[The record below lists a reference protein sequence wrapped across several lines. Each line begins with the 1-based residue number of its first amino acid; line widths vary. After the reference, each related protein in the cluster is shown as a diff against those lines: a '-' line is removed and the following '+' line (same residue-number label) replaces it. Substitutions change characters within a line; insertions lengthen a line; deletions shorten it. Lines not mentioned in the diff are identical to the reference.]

1 MISLRDRPGGNFVNP
16 WQDSRLILTGSIGI
30 VNVPGEFAG
39 KVDKKFTNPCSE
51 RMKYGTIN
59 MICQGRSALSVNLIQ
74 SKQGGICLD
83 FKNSTFMF
91 ILGGIVGVF
100 VIAQSLF
107 FLIRAYRRGK
117 ARGMKTGVLKKTVL
131 SSSVFAIVP
140 SVSILLGVIT
150 LSSALGLPLP
160 WIRLSVLGAVTYE
173 IPAATAAAGA
183 LGQSISSPIADPTTF
198 NAVAWVMTLG
208 CITPII
214 IIPLFLKKIQGGIS
228 KIQKKDS
235 RWGELFLTALFLG
248 MISAFLGMGIGDGL
262 LSILTLL
269 SSALI
274 MGVCGLLIKKAK
286 WAWLENFALPIS
298 MLGAMALAV
307 LYANV
312 LPADLLPADLLKT
325 LVEGGIR

>member
-30 VNVPGEFAG
+30 VNVPGEFVG

-117 ARGMKTGVLKKTVL
+117 ALGMKTGVLKKTVL

-140 SVSILLGVIT
+140 SVSIRWRHT
-150 LSSALGLPLP
+150 LSSWRWGCIAVVCE
-160 WIRLSVLGAVTYE
+160 RARAVTYE

-248 MISAFLGMGIGDGL
+248 MISAFWGWA
-262 LSILTLL
+262 SATACFP
-269 SSALI
+269 SSP
-274 MGVCGLLIKKAK
+274 
-286 WAWLENFALPIS
+286 F
-298 MLGAMALAV
+298 
-307 LYANV
+307 
-312 LPADLLPADLLKT
+312 
-325 LVEGGIR
+325 